1 MTSKAN
7 FWIRWRVRVGYPVG
21 IAAFWFARPQMKW
34 LLCGVGIAICGLLV
48 RGYAAGHL
56 RKHKQLATSGPYAF
70 TRNPLYL
77 GSVLLAAGFSVASH
91 SWISTLLLAAY
102 LAIFYPVVIRRE
114 QAELERQYG
123 AAFVEYVSQV
133 PAFWPR
139 LSPAMA
145 STERFSWPLYR
156 QNREYE
162 AAIGL
167 VVAMAILWILM
178 VWRGGS
184 SAGFSLRVLGLAR
197 TNPRKLK
204 HAPLESRPIYLLS
217 ENVLTLSVLAI
228 GARRDGAVA
237 IGAIDAHSRRF
248 QPFGHFG

>member
-1 MTSKAN
+1 MNSTAN
-7 FWIRWRVRVGYPVG
+7 FWIRWRVPAGYPVG
-21 IAAFWFARPQMKW
+21 VAAFWFARPQVKW
-34 LLCGVGIAICGLLV
+34 LLCGAGIAICGLII

-102 LAIFYPVVIRRE
+102 LAIFYPAVISRE
-114 QAELERQYG
+114 QNELERHYG
-123 AAFVEYVSQV
+123 AAFVEYMSHV
-133 PAFWPR
+133 PVFWPR

-167 VVAMAILWILM
+167 VVAMAILWIRMIL
-178 VWRGGS
+178 
-184 SAGFSLRVLGLAR
+184 
-197 TNPRKLK
+197 
-204 HAPLESRPIYLLS
+204 
-217 ENVLTLSVLAI
+217 
-228 GARRDGAVA
+228 
-237 IGAIDAHSRRF
+237 
-248 QPFGHFG
+248 

>member
-1 MTSKAN
+1 MNSKAN
-7 FWIRWRVRVGYPVG
+7 FWIRWRVPVGYPVG

-102 LAIFYPVVIRRE
+102 LAIFYPVVIQRE
-114 QAELERQYG
+114 QGELERQYG
-123 AAFVEYVSQV
+123 AAFVEYMSQV
-133 PAFWPR
+133 PVFWPR

-162 AAIGL
+162 AAVGL
-167 VVAMAILWILM
+167 VVAMAILWVLM
-178 VWRGGS
+178 VWRG
-184 SAGFSLRVLGLAR
+184 
-197 TNPRKLK
+197 
-204 HAPLESRPIYLLS
+204 
-217 ENVLTLSVLAI
+217 
-228 GARRDGAVA
+228 
-237 IGAIDAHSRRF
+237 
-248 QPFGHFG
+248 Q

>member
-1 MTSKAN
+1 MSSTTN

-21 IAAFWFARPQMKW
+21 VAAFWFARPQGKW
-34 LLCGVGIAICGLLV
+34 LLGGAGIAICGLIL

-56 RKHKQLATSGPYAF
+56 RKHKQLAISGPYAF

-114 QAELERQYG
+114 QAELTKLYG
-123 AAFVEYVSQV
+123 DAFVEYTSHV
-133 PAFWPR
+133 PAFWPKF
-139 LSPAMA
+139 SPAIP
-145 STERFSWPLYR
+145 STERFSWSLYR

-167 VVAMAILWILM
+167 VVAMAILWALM
-178 VWRGGS
+178 MWRGG
-184 SAGFSLRVLGLAR
+184 
-197 TNPRKLK
+197 K
-204 HAPLESRPIYLLS
+204 
-217 ENVLTLSVLAI
+217 
-228 GARRDGAVA
+228 
-237 IGAIDAHSRRF
+237 
-248 QPFGHFG
+248 

>member
-1 MTSKAN
+1 
-7 FWIRWRVRVGYPVG
+7 
-21 IAAFWFARPQMKW
+21 MKW
-34 LLCGVGIAICGLLV
+34 LFCGVAIAIIGLLL

-56 RKHKQLATSGPYAF
+56 RKHKQLAISGPYAY

-102 LAIFYPVVIRRE
+102 IAIFYPVVIRRE
-114 QAELERQYG
+114 QAELKTLYG
-123 AAFVEYVSQV
+123 AAFEQYASQV

-139 LSPAMA
+139 LSPAMK

-167 VVAMAILWILM
+167 AVAMAILWILM
-178 VWRGGS
+178 LWRGG
-184 SAGFSLRVLGLAR
+184 A
-197 TNPRKLK
+197 
-204 HAPLESRPIYLLS
+204 
-217 ENVLTLSVLAI
+217 
-228 GARRDGAVA
+228 
-237 IGAIDAHSRRF
+237 
-248 QPFGHFG
+248 

>member
-1 MTSKAN
+1 MNSKTN
-7 FWIRWRVRVGYPVG
+7 FWIKWRVRFGYVVGV
-21 IAAFWFARPQMKW
+21 AAFWFARPQMKW
-34 LLCGVGIAICGLLV
+34 PVWGVCIAACGLLL

-56 RKHKQLATSGPYAF
+56 RKHKQLAVSGPYAF

-91 SWISTLLLAAY
+91 SLISTLLVAAY
-102 LAIFYPVVIRRE
+102 LAIFYPAVIRRE
-114 QAELERQYG
+114 QSELKTLYG
-123 AAFVEYVSQV
+123 AAFIEYAAQV

-167 VVAMAILWILM
+167 AVAMAILWALM
-178 VWRGGS
+178 LWRG
-184 SAGFSLRVLGLAR
+184 
-197 TNPRKLK
+197 
-204 HAPLESRPIYLLS
+204 
-217 ENVLTLSVLAI
+217 
-228 GARRDGAVA
+228 
-237 IGAIDAHSRRF
+237 
-248 QPFGHFG
+248 

>member
-1 MTSKAN
+1 
-7 FWIRWRVRVGYPVG
+7 VGYPVG

-34 LLCGVGIAICGLLV
+34 LLCGVGIAFLGLLL

-56 RKHKQLATSGPYAF
+56 RKHKQLAISGPYAF

-114 QAELERQYG
+114 QAELKTLYG
-123 AAFVEYVSQV
+123 VAFVEYASRV

-167 VVAMAILWILM
+167 VVAMVILWILM
-178 VWRGGS
+178 QWRGG
-184 SAGFSLRVLGLAR
+184 A
-197 TNPRKLK
+197 
-204 HAPLESRPIYLLS
+204 
-217 ENVLTLSVLAI
+217 
-228 GARRDGAVA
+228 
-237 IGAIDAHSRRF
+237 
-248 QPFGHFG
+248 

>member
-1 MTSKAN
+1 MSSTTN
-7 FWIRWRVRVGYPVG
+7 FWIKWRVRAGYPVG
-21 IAAFWFARPQMKW
+21 IAAFWFARPQLKW
-34 LLCGVGIAICGLLV
+34 LLCGVGIAFVGLLL

-56 RKHKQLATSGPYAF
+56 RKHKQLAVSGPYAF

-114 QAELERQYG
+114 QDELKTLYG
-123 AAFVEYVSQV
+123 AAFEQYSAQV

-139 LSPAMA
+139 LSPAIP
-145 STERFSWPLYR
+145 STIRFSWPLYR

-167 VVAMAILWILM
+167 AVAMAILWILM
-178 VWRGGS
+178 IWR
-184 SAGFSLRVLGLAR
+184 AR
-197 TNPRKLK
+197 
-204 HAPLESRPIYLLS
+204 
-217 ENVLTLSVLAI
+217 
-228 GARRDGAVA
+228 
-237 IGAIDAHSRRF
+237 
-248 QPFGHFG
+248 